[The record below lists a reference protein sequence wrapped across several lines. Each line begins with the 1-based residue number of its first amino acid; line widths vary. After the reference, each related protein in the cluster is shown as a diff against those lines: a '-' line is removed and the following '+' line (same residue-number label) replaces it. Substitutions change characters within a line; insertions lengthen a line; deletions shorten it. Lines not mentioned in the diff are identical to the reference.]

1 MDQNTNFKVGDMVA
15 IHSTQLN
22 KAYQWLREDES
33 PEGDNELIEVKIVR
47 ITPKRFLVEW
57 EHPGDCSD
65 SSDEEG
71 EERVPMPKVSV
82 FVKNVIE
89 IA

>member
-15 IHSTQLN
+15 INSTQLN

-33 PEGDNELIEVKIVR
+33 PGGDNELIEVKIVR

-57 EHPGDCSD
+57 QCPDDETD

-71 EERVPMPKVSV
+71 EARRPSQIVQV